1 MGYDDMNNKDAV
13 AVVEEGASVD
23 EDGSADE
30 NVPVGEDGSADED
43 VSTVASGTD
52 ELIKDCLTQI
62 PMLEVLRAK
71 LSLKQFAK
79 VEKIKNPELWKFL
92 AETIE
97 LCGPDRVFVCD
108 DSPEDLAA
116 IRAKALESGE
126 EKPLSR
132 TGHVYH
138 FDPEWDQGRATS
150 DTKVLVPEGVDFGKE
165 ISTKNVDE
173 ANKEMDELMRGAM
186 EGREM
191 LVLVSCLGPVGSKFS
206 IVGVQITDSPYVVD
220 NERLLYRRG
229 YEEMVKQSEEG
240 DMRFFKFVHSS
251 GSLDKSGRRIYMDPF
266 NGITRSVNTQYGGNT
281 IGLKKLA
288 MRLAMRAGLEDGKRV
303 ESERWLTEHM
313 LVMGVKGLESEGHGD
328 RRTYMLGAFP
338 SMCGK
343 TSTAMIPNAVVVG
356 DDIAYLRN
364 CGGEA
369 RAVNVEAGVFGI
381 LEGVNPDDDPQ
392 LIRAMEESGDV
403 IYSNVLVHDWLK
415 GKEPFWIGKSPA
427 VPESGENFAGCWE
440 KGCVDANGKPVP
452 ASHPNSRVTLS
463 LRDFENVD
471 LDALENPEG
480 VGVSAVVYG
489 GRDPDTSVPVREALD
504 LDHGLML
511 MGMCLESET
520 TAATVEGAK
529 QKRIVFNPASNID
542 FLSMPVAEYV
552 DHNRKFFAGLSK
564 PPRIFGVNYF
574 LQRSD
579 GKFLNDKNDKWV
591 WYQWMEKRV
600 NGEVDVVETSV
611 GGIPKYEDLVSLFKE
626 LLGKDYTREEYEEQF
641 AIRKDKFL
649 EKIGRARAV
658 YQNESRV
665 GAGVPSVVFEQLDRQ
680 EALLLR

>member
-1 MGYDDMNNKDAV
+1 
-13 AVVEEGASVD
+13 
-23 EDGSADE
+23 
-30 NVPVGEDGSADED
+30 
-43 VSTVASGTD
+43 
-52 ELIKDCLTQI
+52 
-62 PMLEVLRAK
+62 MLEVLRAK
-71 LSLKQFAK
+71 LPPEQFAK

-92 AETIE
+92 VETIE

-108 DSPEDLAA
+108 DSPEDLVD

-132 TGHVYH
+132 AGHVYH

-186 EGREM
+186 KGREM

-206 IVGVQITDSPYVVD
+206 IVGVQVTDSPYVVD

-229 YEEMVKQSEEG
+229 YEEMVRQSEEEATG
-240 DMRFFKFVHSS
+240 GGAGEAGGAGRRFFKFVHSS

-266 NGITRSVNTQYGGNT
+266 KGITRSVNTQYGGNT

-288 MRLAMRAGLEDGKRV
+288 MRLAMRAGLEDGKRA

-328 RRTYMLGAFP
+328 RKTYMLGAFP

-343 TSTAMIPNAVVVG
+343 TSTAMIPNAAVVG

-364 CGGEA
+364 RGGEA

-381 LEGVNPDDDPQ
+381 LEGVNPKDDPQ
-392 LIRAMEESGDV
+392 LVRAMEESGDV
-403 IYSNVLVHDWLK
+403 IYSNVLVHDGVK
-415 GKEPFWIGKSPA
+415 GKEPFWTGKSPA
-427 VPESGENFAGCWE
+427 VPESGEGFAGHWE
-440 KGCVDANGKPVP
+440 KGMVGPDGKSVP
-452 ASHPNSRVTLS
+452 ASHPNSRVTIS
-463 LRDFENVD
+463 LKDFENID
-471 LDALENPEG
+471 SEALDNPEG
-480 VGVSAVVYG
+480 VEVSAVVYG

-504 LDHGLML
+504 LNHGLML

-529 QKRIVFNPASNID
+529 QKKIVFNPASNID
-542 FLSMPVAEYV
+542 FLSMSVAEYV

-574 LQRSD
+574 LQGAD
-579 GKFLNDKNDKWV
+579 GKFLNGKNDKWV
-591 WYQWMEKRV
+591 WYQWIEKRA
-600 NGEVDVVETSV
+600 NGEVDVVETPI
-611 GGIPKYEDLVSLFKE
+611 GGIPKYEDLASLFKE
-626 LLGKDYTREEYEEQF
+626 LLGKDYAREEYEEQF

-680 EALLLR
+680 EALLLRG

>member
-1 MGYDDMNNKDAV
+1 MGYDDMNDKDAV
-13 AVVEEGASVD
+13 AVADEGAFVDGDVSADEGAS
-23 EDGSADE
+23 
-30 NVPVGEDGSADED
+30 
-43 VSTVASGTD
+43 TVADGTD
-52 ELIKDCLTQI
+52 ELINNCLTQI
-62 PMLEVLRAK
+62 PMLEALKAK
-71 LSLKQFAK
+71 LTAEQFAK
-79 VEKIKNPELWKFL
+79 IEKIKNPELWKFL

-97 LCGPDRVFVCD
+97 LCGPDKVFVCD

-116 IRAKALESGE
+116 IRAKALETGE

-165 ISTKNVDE
+165 ISTKNVNE

-186 EGREM
+186 KGREM

-229 YEEMVKQSEEG
+229 YEEMVRQSKEG
-240 DMRFFKFVHSS
+240 SASGGRFFKFVHSS

-288 MRLAMRAGLEDGKRV
+288 MRLAMRAGLEDGERA

-313 LVMGVKGLESEGHGD
+313 LVMGVKGLEGEGHGG

-381 LEGVNPDDDPQ
+381 LEGVNPKDDPQ
-392 LIRAMEESGDV
+392 LVRAMEESGDV
-403 IYSNVLVHDWLK
+403 IYSNVLVHDELK
-415 GKEPFWIGKSPA
+415 GKEPFWTGKSPA
-427 VPESGENFAGCWE
+427 VPESGENFAGRWE

-463 LRDFENVD
+463 LKDFENVD
-471 LDALENPEG
+471 LDVLENPEG

-529 QKRIVFNPASNID
+529 QKKIVFNPASNID

-574 LQRSD
+574 LQGSD
-579 GKFLNDKNDKWV
+579 GKFLNGKNDKWV

-600 NGEVDVVETSV
+600 NGEVDVIETPI
-611 GGIPKYEDLVSLFKE
+611 GGIPKYEDLAFLFKE

-641 AIRKDKFL
+641 AIRKDKIL
-649 EKIGRARAV
+649 GKIARVRAIYKDSAC
-658 YQNESRV
+658 V
-665 GAGVPSVVFEQLDRQ
+665 GGSVPAKLFEQLDRQ
-680 EALLLR
+680 EALLLGQVG